1 MRKFMKTWT
10 KYLIVIAL
18 LYLTNNVMVE
28 AQSTNAG
35 MSSFNQI
42 QMTQTQKISVS
53 VTGAVKNPGTYVL
66 DATDRANRAL
76 EMANQNDRLS
86 NQLNKT
92 DKMIQDEKDLP
103 HTEKVDPDDI
113 STLDVKEKP
122 RRNIILYRRKG
133 EVLKVD
139 IQKYYTTRDESWNP
153 YLSNGDIIFVPRF
166 EEKKNIYA
174 VYGGV
179 NVPGQIEYS
188 EGDRISDAILL
199 AYGFTSRAIVD
210 SIILYRYSDDNQSI
224 REQVLNWTRLQN
236 NVETN
241 IPLHPGDRI
250 VVPERSDLR
259 EDYNVSVS
267 GEVYFPGIY
276 PITREYTKLS
286 TIIHNAGGTT
296 PYASLKSAII
306 YRNDITQ
313 KELPLE
319 RMMRIRG
326 NTLIEDTANLYM
338 ENELRLRRSVVNVD
352 FEKLLVNQDT
362 LQDVVL
368 HSGDKIIVP
377 SIAKTVYVYGQ
388 VFVPGSITFAKN
400 KDANYYIQKAGG
412 YTEHARNKDIMII
425 KRATRQWLSPK
436 ETEIEEGDYIWVPK
450 EPERSS
456 AYYWT
461 LIGQMASVI
470 SVAVSIVILAVQLKK

>member
-1 MRKFMKTWT
+1 MKTWI
-10 KYLIVIAL
+10 KYFIIIILFNMIH
-18 LYLTNNVMVE
+18 NVMVE

-35 MSSFNQI
+35 MSSFNQL

-66 DATDRANRAL
+66 DATDRASRAL

-86 NQLNKT
+86 NQLYKT
-92 DKMIQDEKDLP
+92 DKMNQDEKDLP
-103 HTEKVDPDDI
+103 QTEKVIPDDI
-113 STLDVKEKP
+113 YTVDVKEKP

-133 EVLKVD
+133 EILKVD

-153 YLSNGDIIFVPRF
+153 YLSNGDILFVPRF
-166 EEKKNIYA
+166 EEKKNIFA

-199 AYGFTSRAIVD
+199 AYGFTSRAVID
-210 SIILYRYSDDNQSI
+210 SLILYRYNDDHQSI
-224 REQVLNWTRLQN
+224 KEQVLNWAWLQK

-250 VVPERSDLR
+250 VVPERTDLC
-259 EDYNVSVS
+259 EDYNVTVT

-276 PITREYTKLS
+276 PISREFTKLS
-286 TIIHNAGGTT
+286 TVIHNAGGTT
-296 PYASLKSAII
+296 PSASLKSAIL
-306 YRNDITQ
+306 YRNDVTP

-326 NTLIEDTANLYM
+326 NTLIEDTANLYL
-338 ENELRLRRSVVNVD
+338 ENELRLRRGVVNVD
-352 FEKLLVNQDT
+352 FEKLLLNHDS
-362 LQDVVL
+362 LQDVIV
-368 HSGDKIIVP
+368 HAGDKIIIP

-388 VFVPGSITFAKN
+388 VVVPGSITYAKN
-400 KDANYYIQKAGG
+400 EDANYYIKKAGG
-412 YTEHARNKDIMII
+412 YTEHARYKDIMII
-425 KRATRQWLSPK
+425 KRATRQWLSPQ

-456 AYYWT
+456 SYYWT